1 MYAGRGV
8 GVIDPHGDLSRHLL
22 NHMPAPRARDLV
34 YIDPSETERIV
45 TFNIVASVAPER
57 IAATA
62 ADVLSTFKAVWG
74 DVGWGVRMDRIL
86 YFSIASLIE
95 APNTR
100 LLSLPR
106 LLKDPVYRQHVLH
119 HVHDPIIHG
128 FFDEEYAVWD
138 DDYRTTA
145 IDPVLNKVEQL
156 LSAPAVRAN
165 ARHGD
170 IEHRL
175 QRYHGQQKDPHC

>member
-45 TFNIVASVAPER
+45 TFNIVTSVAPER

-86 YFSIASLIE
+86 YFSIASLIQ
-95 APNTR
+95 APNPS
-100 LLSLPR
+100 LLTCP
-106 LLKDPVYRQHVLH
+106 
-119 HVHDPIIHG
+119 
-128 FFDEEYAVWD
+128 
-138 DDYRTTA
+138 
-145 IDPVLNKVEQL
+145 
-156 LSAPAVRAN
+156 
-165 ARHGD
+165 
-170 IEHRL
+170 
-175 QRYHGQQKDPHC
+175 